1 MSEGAFIT
9 TEAVDRIVAAG
20 GEEAIAAL
28 ASLRDA
34 TLAARRA
41 NEDAFGA
48 ALHVRSALHHLAAVI
63 GDDESARV
71 ALAEVVG
78 LNGDAIEERWFDTAF
93 AGGSALRRENIARL
107 RAMPYEEYL
116 ASPEWQARRDRRLA
130 SVLFRCQVC
139 NARGALEVHHRT
151 YVRRGNEDDGDLL
164 VLCGECHRLFHERM
178 KIHEGRS

>member
-116 ASPEWQARRDRRLA
+116 ASPEWQARRDAWSAPALDNHTPWQEIMRRDVGDFA
-130 SVLFRCQVC
+130 S
-139 NARGALEVHHRT
+139 GACLEFATRYRRT
-151 YVRRGNEDDGDLL
+151 SEVM
-164 VLCGECHRLFHERM
+164 ERDN
-178 KIHEGRS
+178 H